1 MTPFRVVDIQKTN
14 LQHSVLS
21 RKGKTPVHGSYDYIM
36 PNELK
41 STQFNSISFVNCKD
55 TPSGHKSAIRRQ
67 KLMGKEKTEIITYK
81 DRIQKIFDVNH
92 IKQE

>member
-1 MTPFRVVDIQKTN
+1 MIPFRVVDIQKTN

-41 STQFNSISFVNCKD
+41 STQFNSISFVNCIGEKGFNLFPPD
-55 TPSGHKSAIRRQ
+55 HSLSGKYLRIIAITIH
-67 KLMGKEKTEIITYK
+67 GEGSYNFFIP
-81 DRIQKIFDVNH
+81 NP
-92 IKQE
+92 